1 MLFAALAMITF
12 AETDAA
18 PKPVQYRTHEVSV
31 GLKAGCKVQQV
42 HMPAG
47 KIGSH
52 RAILHC
58 PAPVPS
64 LEASKTTGR

>member
-1 MLFAALAMITF
+1 MFFAALAMITF

-42 HMPAG
+42 HTPAG

-52 RAILHC
+52 RAILRC
-58 PAPVPS
+58 PAPVEA
-64 LEASKTTGR
+64 LEAGAATRR

>member
-1 MLFAALAMITF
+1 MLLAALAMITF

-18 PKPVQYRTHEVSV
+18 PKPVQYRSHEVSA

-42 HMPAG
+42 HTPAG

-52 RAILHC
+52 RAILRC
-58 PAPVPS
+58 PAMVES
-64 LEASKTTGR
+64 LEASKTTSR